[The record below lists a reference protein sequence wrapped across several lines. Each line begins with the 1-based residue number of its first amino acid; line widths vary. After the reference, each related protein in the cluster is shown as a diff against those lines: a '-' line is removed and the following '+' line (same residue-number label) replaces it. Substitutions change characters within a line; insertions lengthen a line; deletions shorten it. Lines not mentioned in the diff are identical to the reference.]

1 MYCQRDYQQT
11 KGIRSEQR
19 INTGKI
25 LGFRKFDKV
34 KYFGKTYFIKGRM
47 SSGYAILMDIYGNK
61 VDFSNLGK
69 GLKTPKLKNMQRISA
84 RKSILINQFALYP
97 TT

>member
-1 MYCQRDYQQT
+1 
-11 KGIRSEQR
+11 
-19 INTGKI
+19 
-25 LGFRKFDKV
+25 
-34 KYFGKTYFIKGRM
+34 M

-69 GLKTPKLKNMQRISA
+69 RLKTAKLSNLKRISA
-84 RKSILINQFALYP
+84 RKSVLINQFALYP